1 MKNLIR
7 TAVASAVALSVGVAV
22 LPSAT
27 YAASSSDVSAAGRM
41 NPDHRRGPGVVGE
54 VTAVTQNGDGT
65 GTITLTI
72 AKPPVERP
80 NVVRHLAQNDESNI
94 PVAGSSIVIAYTS
107 ETKFSIN
114 GEESSA
120 ASLAVGTTVRV
131 VAGRAGDE
139 LLPAKI
145 VTTDVRKS
153 ADMKKHRGFSGIVSA
168 IDATAN
174 TMTVQFPGRNDE
186 RPAVTVT
193 VVYSDS
199 TKFVKDGETS
209 SESAV
214 TVGANV
220 QFNGTLSTDSGSVKV
235 SDVTRINLK

>member
-1 MKNLIR
+1 MKNLTR
-7 TAVASAVALSVGVAV
+7 AALASAVALSVGVAV
-22 LPSAT
+22 LPAT
-27 YAASSSDVSAAGRM
+27 TFAASSSDVSAAGRS

-80 NVVRHLAQNDESNI
+80 NVVRHLAQNDDSNI
-94 PVAGSSIVIAYTS
+94 PDAGSSIVIAYTS

-120 ASLAVGTTVRV
+120 ANLAVGTTVRV

-145 VTTDVRKS
+145 VTTDVRKP
-153 ADMKKHRGFSGIVSA
+153 ADMKKHRGFMGIVSA

-174 TMTVQFPGRNDE
+174 TMTVQFAGRNE
-186 RPAVTVT
+186 RPATTVT

-199 TKFVKDGETS
+199 TKFVKSGETS
-209 SESAV
+209 NEAAV
-214 TVGANV
+214 TVGATV
-220 QFNGTLSTDSGSVKV
+220 QFNGTLSADSGTVKV